1 MVASGID
8 GESQGHAPANAIT
21 PAKETPMPNHL
32 WMTED
37 HRAFAETVAR
47 FYTEEMQPNREKWT
61 ADGVVPRDFWRKAGD
76 LGILGA
82 TAPEAYGGLGLSRHF
97 DAVTFIEQGKA
108 GDSGW
113 GVSVHN
119 IAMHYI
125 LAFGTEA
132 QKHAW
137 IPKLVSGEHIAA
149 IAMTEPGTGS
159 DLQAVRTTAIKD
171 GNEYVIN
178 GSKTFITNGGSADIL
193 LLVAKTD
200 PKSRSKGISLLIV
213 ETNDLAGY
221 AVGKRLKKLGMKRN
235 DTAELSF
242 DNVRVPLTALL
253 GSEEG
258 QGFYQLMKQLP
269 WERLIVGYMS
279 LAASEC
285 AMRVT
290 LDYVKERKAFGQRVM
305 DFQNTR
311 FKLAE
316 AQTKIELLAAFL
328 DQCLAELDLGQLTP
342 EKAAMAKW
350 WGTQMQCDIIDECLQ
365 LHGGYGYMSEYLI
378 SELYADAR
386 VQKIYGGTNEIMK
399 EIIARDLDRD

>member
-1 MVASGID
+1 
-8 GESQGHAPANAIT
+8 
-21 PAKETPMPNHL
+21 MPNHL

-37 HRAFAETVAR
+37 HRAFADSVAR
-47 FYTEEMQPNREKWT
+47 FFAEEFEPNREQWT
-61 ADGVVPRDFWRKAGD
+61 ADGVIPRTFWVKSGA

-82 TAPEAYGGLGLSRHF
+82 TIPEAYGGLGLSRHF
-97 DAVTFIEQGKA
+97 DAVTYLEQTKA

-113 GVSVHN
+113 GFSVHN
-119 IAMHYI
+119 IATHYI
-125 LAFGTEA
+125 LAFGAED
-132 QKHAW
+132 QKHRW
-137 IPKLVSGEHIAA
+137 LPKLASGEHVAA

-159 DLQAVRTTAIKD
+159 DLQAVRTTAIRD

-178 GSKTFITNGGSADIL
+178 GSKTFITNGASADL
-193 LLVAKTD
+193 LVLVAKTD
-200 PKSRSKGISLLIV
+200 PSSRSKGVSLLIV
-213 ETNDLAGY
+213 ETEDLEGY
-221 AVGKRLKKLGMKRN
+221 AVGRRLKKLGMKRN

-242 DNVRVPLTALL
+242 DNARVPQTALL

-269 WERLIVGYMS
+269 WERLILGYMA
-279 LAASEC
+279 LGASQC
-285 AMRVT
+285 ALDVT
-290 LDYVKERKAFGQRVM
+290 LDYVRERKAFGKRVM

-316 AQTKIELLAAFL
+316 AATRVELLAAFI
-328 DQCLAELDLGQLTP
+328 DQCLEELEQGMLTP

-350 WGTQMQCDIIDECLQ
+350 WGTQTQCDIVDECLQ

-399 EIIARDLDRD
+399 ELIARSLDID